1 MKKNTVIANI
11 HAEIELSDDIQAFFA
26 KFQDQENAWF
36 ARQGGNAFLG
46 EFGGQWNS
54 SFLETAQFVFDE
66 YFRSIGLPE
75 DRLPQVDLT
84 DSRRGSWIMDA
95 ALTMFGTV
103 GGTYAFL
110 KAYAD
115 LPKVAEG
122 LEETTK
128 QLKKELSAIFKKRI
142 PERIEPV
149 LSHAGVPAL
158 LPPSVRANPVSVTCS
173 VDARP
178 LRGLTPDVAK
188 SHSIHLAVAV
198 SRSALSVENLGDSP
212 IENLRIGLFKSARQK
227 HSWDF
232 ADAFSKSVPKLSGKQ
247 STSLSIE
254 QFTSERDRSVLS
266 LTDDSSL
273 YVDCWLQDNSGIYI
287 FNFYLE

>member
-1 MKKNTVIANI
+1 MEKKTVIANI
-11 HAEIELSDDIQAFFA
+11 HADIELSEDLQAFFA
-26 KFQDQENAWF
+26 KLQDQENAWF
-36 ARQGGNAFLG
+36 AGQGGNAFLG
-46 EFGGQWNS
+46 EFGGHWNS
-54 SFLETAQFVFDE
+54 VFVKTAQSVFDE
-66 YFRSIGLPE
+66 YFRQVGLPE
-75 DRLPQVDLT
+75 DRLPRVNIT

-103 GGTYAFL
+103 GGTYACL

-128 QLKKELSAIFKKRI
+128 QLKRELLAIFKNEI
-142 PERIEPV
+142 PERIEPL
-149 LSHAGVPAL
+149 LSNARVPAL
-158 LPPSVRANPVSVTCS
+158 LPPSVRAKPVSVTCS

-212 IENLRIGLFKSARQK
+212 IENLRIGLFKSMCQK
-227 HSWDF
+227 QSWNF
-232 ADAFSKSVPKLSGKQ
+232 ADAYSKSVPKLTGKQ
-247 STSLSIE
+247 STSLAIE
-254 QFTSERDRSVLS
+254 QFISETDGSMLS